1 MAKTK
6 IKSVTPAK
14 SAAPSQGVAE
24 KLMGSLPSGDGPIL
38 YDKTNYILMV
48 VGVLFIVVGFVLMAG
63 GAHPDPKVFD
73 TEAVYSF
80 QRITLAPILI
90 IIGFIIELVAV
101 LKKPAPAAA

>member
-6 IKSVTPAK
+6 IKTVTPAK
-14 SAAPSQGVAE
+14 SAASGQGVTE
-24 KLMGSLPSGDGPIL
+24 KLLSSLPSGDGPIL

-48 VGVLFIVVGFVLMAG
+48 VGVLFILVGFVLMAG

-73 TEAVYSF
+73 AEAVYSF

-101 LKKPAPAAA
+101 LKKPAQAAA

>member
-6 IKSVTPAK
+6 IKSVSPAK
-14 SAAPSQGVAE
+14 SADSGQGVAG
-24 KLMGSLPSGDGPIL
+24 KLISSLPAGDGPIL
-38 YDKTNYILMV
+38 YDKINYILMV
-48 VGVLFIVVGFVLMAG
+48 VGVLFILVGFVLMAG
-63 GAHPDPKVFD
+63 GAHPDPQVFD

-101 LKKPAPAAA
+101 LKKPAPVAA